1 MFGSPLRHIGFAKDF
16 LFFRFLIE
24 KIIAV
29 AIKCILLQYILKSYN
44 GIKRIKRG
52 PRATLLTSSHNKIG
66 FIYGVVYKTS

>member
-29 AIKCILLQYILKSYN
+29 AIKFILLQYILKSYMYN
-44 GIKRIKRG
+44 GIKRMIKRE
-52 PRATLLTSSHNKIG
+52 
-66 FIYGVVYKTS
+66 

>member
-44 GIKRIKRG
+44 GIKRMIKRE
-52 PRATLLTSSHNKIG
+52 
-66 FIYGVVYKTS
+66 